1 MHRVALLLALGVLG
15 CTGAIDEPPVQRPGL
30 PGEGPTTPEDR
41 RCEIPGPGD
50 APLRRLTPPQYE
62 SMVDRL
68 FPGVE
73 ISALQLPEVA
83 ASDNGYDNDATLA
96 APIEAALQQL
106 HDAAVTVSE
115 AAIADTSWLACDAS
129 DATCVNDTLLALA
142 ATAFRHP
149 LDAEQTTVFESFVS
163 AQVPEHGTETTLQLG
178 IQAILE
184 SPEFL
189 YVPESGSDADAPDGM
204 RALTPAERAA
214 RLALFLWDEPADA
227 DLVARAEELGDS
239 GIETLV
245 DEMLADARIEAGFS
259 RFASQWMPLRDG
271 DWGGSYGRD
280 PSLSGDQ
287 AFLDDLR
294 ESALR
299 SLRHAFLEAD
309 IQELLTSRT
318 AYVND
323 RLAPL
328 FGVDPPGSTELV
340 PIELPADQRAGILT
354 HPAVLATAP
363 ADATFYSVYR
373 GVMIMNQV
381 LCIPPGLP
389 QFDMIDVSEGAESG
403 RTSRE
408 RLEQEHLDESCRGCH
423 ETIDGVGFAFGN
435 FDAVGRW
442 RTMEVG
448 RPIDASGQVF
458 GIEVN
463 GAVDFANAVADREE
477 VAYCMTRHL
486 YAYATGRS
494 SEDPRDLCQI
504 QLLADELAESDGE
517 LRGLARAMALSNSF
531 LYMLEEAE

>member
-1 MHRVALLLALGVLG
+1 MKRIVLCLVLG
-15 CTGAIDEPPVQRPGL
+15 CTGAIDEPPLQRPGL
-30 PGEGPTTPEDR
+30 PGEGPMTPEER
-41 RCEIPGPGD
+41 RCDIPGPGD

-62 SMVDRL
+62 TLVQRM
-68 FPGVE
+68 FPGVTTA
-73 ISALQLPEVA
+73 ALQLPEVA
-83 ASDNGYDNDATLA
+83 VAKNGYDNDATLA
-96 APIEAALQQL
+96 APIEAALQQY
-106 HDAAVTVSE
+106 HDAAVMISE
-115 AAIADTSWLACDAS
+115 AALAQRDWLGCDAS
-129 DATCVNDTLLALA
+129 DAACVNTTLTELAEM
-142 ATAFRHP
+142 AFRHP
-149 LDAEQTTVFESFVS
+149 LSAEQTSAFDSFV
-163 AQVPEHGTETTLQLG
+163 ATQVPDHGAETTLQLG

-184 SPEFL
+184 SPEFI

-204 RALTPAERAA
+204 RALTPTELAG
-214 RLALFLWDEPADA
+214 RLSLFLWDEPADA
-227 DLVARAEELGDS
+227 TLVARAEELGTD

-245 DEMLADARIEAGFS
+245 DEMIADARIEAGFT

-271 DWGGSYGRD
+271 EWGGSYGRD

-299 SLRHAFLEAD
+299 SLRHSFLDAS
-309 IQELLTSRT
+309 ISELLTSRT

-328 FGVDPPGSTELV
+328 FGADAPGTMDLV

-363 ADATFYSVYR
+363 SDATFYSVYR
-373 GVMIMNQV
+373 GVMVMNQV

-389 QFDMIDVSEGAESG
+389 QFDMIDVSEGSESG

-408 RLEQEHLDESCRGCH
+408 RLEQEHLNEGCRGCH

-435 FDAVGRW
+435 FDAVGRY

-458 GIEVN
+458 GTEVN
-463 GAVDFANAVADREE
+463 GAVDFANAIADREE

-494 SEDPRDLCQI
+494 SEDARDLCQI
-504 QLLADELAESDGE
+504 QNLADELVEADGD

>member
-1 MHRVALLLALGVLG
+1 MRMCILVLCLG
-15 CTGAIDEPPVQRPGL
+15 CTGAIDEPPLQRPGL
-30 PGEGPTTPEDR
+30 PTDPTTPEDR
-41 RCEIPGPGD
+41 RCDTPGPGD
-50 APLRRLTPPQYE
+50 APLRRLTPPQYSVLVE
-62 SMVDRL
+62 RM

-73 ISALQLPEVA
+73 IGDLQLPEVA
-83 ASDNGYDNDATLA
+83 YAKNGYDNDATLA
-96 APIEAALQQL
+96 APLDSALQQY

-115 AAIADTSWLACDAS
+115 AALANTSWLGCDVS
-129 DATCVNDTLLALA
+129 DATCVSNTLVALA
-142 ATAFRHP
+142 TTAFRHP
-149 LDAEQTTVFESFVS
+149 LDAEQTGLFESFVS
-163 AQVPEHGTETTLQLG
+163 TQSGEHGTSTTLQLG

-189 YVPESGSDADAPDGM
+189 YLPESGTDGAAPDGM
-204 RALTPAERAA
+204 IALSPSELAG
-214 RLALFLWDEPADA
+214 RLSLFLWDEPADA
-227 DLVARAEELGDS
+227 AVVARAEELGVD

-245 DEMLADARIEAGFS
+245 DEMMADARIEAGFR

-271 DWGGSYGRD
+271 NWGGSYGRD

-299 SLRHAFLEAD
+299 SLRFAFLEGT
-309 IQELLTSRT
+309 IEELLTSRT
-318 AYVND
+318 AFVND
-323 RLAPL
+323 RIAPL
-328 FGVDPPGSTELV
+328 FGVDPPGTMDLV
-340 PIELPADQRAGILT
+340 PVELPADQRAGILT

-363 ADATFYSVYR
+363 SDATFYSVYR
-373 GVMIMNQV
+373 GVMMMNQV

-408 RLEQEHLDESCRGCH
+408 RLEQEHLTEACRGCH

-435 FDAVGRW
+435 YDAVGRY

-463 GAVDFANAVADREE
+463 GAVEFANAVADREE

-486 YAYATGRS
+486 YAFATGRS

-504 QLLADELAESDGE
+504 QLLADELAESDGD
-517 LRGLARAMALSNSF
+517 LRGIARAMALSNSF
-531 LYMLEEAE
+531 LYMLDEEADR